1 MTHRSQPVAFG
12 VDLGGTSAR
21 VAAVDREANI
31 LAFERTPTARIASGD
46 RFLAWLRN
54 AIESIISE
62 LAIPLPFDLPVG
74 VAIAGLVDCT
84 SGTVTR
90 SINLPFLQG
99 WPLAIEIEHVL
110 GTSIVV
116 MSDAEAATWGE
127 FFMCKPAPKRFVHL
141 RIGTGVALGVI
152 IDGCFEDIEPG
163 RTTHAKLLIVDDSA
177 SAALCRCGLSGCLE
191 TIASGTILAA
201 RTGELGLGE
210 SVEALDRIAREGH
223 SEAVAIIERVAAAI
237 SRAIERVVLHYE
249 PETICLGGGLVERMP
264 FLAQAIRRATGR
276 DADTS
281 DQWPSLEA
289 ARLGD
294 EAGVIG
300 AAISAWRA
308 DRSAS

>member
-1 MTHRSQPVAFG
+1 
-12 VDLGGTSAR
+12 
-21 VAAVDREANI
+21 
-31 LAFERTPTARIASGD
+31 
-46 RFLAWLRN
+46 
-54 AIESIISE
+54 
-62 LAIPLPFDLPVG
+62 
-74 VAIAGLVDCT
+74 
-84 SGTVTR
+84 
-90 SINLPFLQG
+90 
-99 WPLAIEIEHVL
+99 
-110 GTSIVV
+110 

-210 SVEALDRIAREGH
+210 SVEALDRTAREGH

-281 DQWPSLEA
+281 DQWPSGCCFTIENWFRRNPIFNPMGPSRTNA
-289 ARLGD
+289 PSRPGSPRLM
-294 EAGVIG
+294 AG
-300 AAISAWRA
+300 RA
-308 DRSAS
+308 GRNRHR